1 MKVVRVEDVEKLF
14 EKTGNIMT
22 AYEFSKIEPIEL
34 TTNEYEVELT
44 YKVTISAFSEDDAVQ
59 AVEELIRLKE
69 IPYDYS
75 CTCKLD

>member
-22 AYEFSKIEPIEL
+22 AYEFSQIEPIEL

>member
-14 EKTGNIMT
+14 EKTGNMMT
-22 AYEFSKIEPIEL
+22 AYEFSQIEPIEL

-44 YKVTISAFSEDDAVQ
+44 YKVTVSAYSEDDAIQ

-69 IPYDYS
+69 IPYNYS
-75 CTCKLD
+75 CTSRLD

>member
-14 EKTGNIMT
+14 EKTGNMMT
-22 AYEFSKIEPIEL
+22 AYEFSQIEPIEL

-44 YKVTISAFSEDDAVQ
+44 YKVTISAYSEDDAIQ

-69 IPYDYS
+69 IPYNYS
-75 CTCKLD
+75 CTSRLD

>member
-14 EKTGNIMT
+14 EKTGNMMT
-22 AYEFSKIEPIEL
+22 AYEFSQIEPIEL

-44 YKVTISAFSEDDAVQ
+44 YKVTISAYSEDDAVQ

>member
-14 EKTGNIMT
+14 AKTGNIMT

-34 TTNEYEVELT
+34 TTSEYEVELT
-44 YKVTISAFSEDDAVQ
+44 YKATVSAYSEDDAIQ

-69 IPYDYS
+69 IPYNYS

>member
-22 AYEFSKIEPIEL
+22 AYEFSQIEPIEL

-75 CTCKLD
+75 CTCRLD

>member
-1 MKVVRVEDVEKLF
+1 MKVVKVEDVEKLF
-14 EKTGNIMT
+14 AKTGNIMT

-34 TTNEYEVELT
+34 TTSEYEVELT
-44 YKVTISAFSEDDAVQ
+44 YKATVSAYSDDDAIQ

-69 IPYDYS
+69 IPYNYS

>member
-1 MKVVRVEDVEKLF
+1 MKVVKVEDVEKLF

-22 AYEFSKIEPIEL
+22 AYEFSQIEPIEL

>member
-1 MKVVRVEDVEKLF
+1 MKVVKVEDVEKLF
-14 EKTGNIMT
+14 AKTGNIMT
-22 AYEFSKIEPIEL
+22 AYDFSKIEPIEL

-44 YKVTISAFSEDDAVQ
+44 YKVTTSAYSDDDAIQ

-69 IPYDYS
+69 IPYTYS

>member
-14 EKTGNIMT
+14 AKTGNIMT

-34 TTNEYEVELT
+34 SSNEYEVEIT
-44 YKVTISAFSEDDAVQ
+44 YKVTVTGYSEDDAIQ

-69 IPYDYS
+69 IPYDSS
-75 CTCKLD
+75 CVTKL

>member
-1 MKVVRVEDVEKLF
+1 MKVVKVEDVEKLF

-22 AYEFSKIEPIEL
+22 AYEFSQIEPIEL

-44 YKVTISAFSEDDAVQ
+44 YKVTISAYSEDDAIQ

-69 IPYDYS
+69 IPYNYS
-75 CTCKLD
+75 CTSRLD

>member
-22 AYEFSKIEPIEL
+22 AYEFSQIEPIEL

-44 YKVTISAFSEDDAVQ
+44 YKVTISAYSEDDAVQ

-69 IPYDYS
+69 IPYNYS
-75 CTCKLD
+75 CTCRLD

>member
-14 EKTGNIMT
+14 EKTGNMMT
-22 AYEFSKIEPIEL
+22 AYEFSQIEPIEL

-44 YKVTISAFSEDDAVQ
+44 YKVTISAYSEDDAIQ

-69 IPYDYS
+69 IPYTYS
-75 CTCKLD
+75 CTSRLD